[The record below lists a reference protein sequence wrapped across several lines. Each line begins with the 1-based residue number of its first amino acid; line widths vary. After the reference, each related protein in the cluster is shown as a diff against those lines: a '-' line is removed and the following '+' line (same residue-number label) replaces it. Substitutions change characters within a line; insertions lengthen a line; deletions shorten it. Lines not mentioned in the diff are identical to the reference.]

1 MNSSGITKPPGTELT
16 FTNSSTEMQ
25 QIIDSGAGYPKVSL
39 PMDLPG
45 REHFLKAGFDSLQK
59 ILALAPDWES
69 VKGIGGKTAEE
80 IDEYFINKNK
90 KEE

>member
-1 MNSSGITKPPGTELT
+1 
-16 FTNSSTEMQ
+16 
-25 QIIDSGAGYPKVSL
+25 
-39 PMDLPG
+39 
-45 REHFLKAGFDSLQK
+45 LKAGFDSLQK